1 MCMAPNCL
9 LDRIAAA
16 DAARNAFVA
25 QWGLDDKAQDLL
37 VRLDHYTQQKV
48 MNDFSQE
55 TFKAVNYAFMQ
66 AVERVVDRPIRCT
79 GSRRV
84 FGGDDEIEEFIRCWR
99 LDNKEA
105 NTLYFLDPAK
115 REEVKG
121 LFSPR
126 DLPLWASH
134 VFIAFVFSDLKE
146 KVLLSLPIQRK
157 KGIA

>member
-1 MCMAPNCL
+1 MCMTPNCL
-9 LDRIAAA
+9 LDRNAAA
-16 DAARNAFVA
+16 VTARNAFVA

-55 TFKAVNYAFMQ
+55 AFIKGVKYAFMQ
-66 AVERVVDRPIRCT
+66 AVERVVDRPTRCT

-84 FGGDDEIEEFIRCWR
+84 FGGDYEIDEFIRWWR

-105 NTLYFLDPAK
+105 NTLYILDPAK
-115 REEVKG
+115 RDEIIG

-126 DLPLWASH
+126 HMPLSVSQ
-134 VFIAFVFSDLKE
+134 VFTAFALE
-146 KVLLSLPIQRK
+146 YLN
-157 KGIA
+157 

>member
-48 MNDFSQE
+48 MNDFSPE
-55 TFKAVNYAFMQ
+55 AFFGGVNYAFMR
-66 AVERVVDRPIRCT
+66 AVESVVDRPTRCT

-84 FGGDDEIEEFIRCWR
+84 FASDYEVDESIRWWR
-99 LDNKEA
+99 HDNKAA
-105 NTLYFLDPAK
+105 NTLYLLDPATQAW
-115 REEVKG
+115 VMSC
-121 LFSPR
+121 FSPR
-126 DLPLWASH
+126 DLKLWAPP
-134 VFIAFVFSDLKE
+134 VFIAHALE
-146 KVLLSLPIQRK
+146 CCN
-157 KGIA
+157 